1 VQVVGDA
8 WFEYRDKIRAA
19 PVVFGDQGVF
29 LLSATAI
36 EACGRSL
43 DPGRRELQPL
53 PMLLT

>member
-1 VQVVGDA
+1 MQVVGDA

-36 EACGRSL
+36 EAWGMIL
-43 DPGRRELQPL
+43 DPVRRELKPL